1 MCNDLEFGRC
11 ARLSPYGRPR
21 GPVADRSKTSKTGD
35 VRSERCHSRAN
46 VWRLAPCTPRTSN
59 DVARPRRWC
68 REGGCYVV
76 VNL

>member
-46 VWRLAPCTPRTSN
+46 VWRLAPCSPRTATTSS
-59 DVARPRRWC
+59 DPAA
-68 REGGCYVV
+68 GA
-76 VNL
+76 VNAGVTW